1 LNKPQNILLS
11 NLTKYRCHKE
21 TFFLDYLPD
30 EVFINL
36 ETKDRIEY
44 RKLRENYQ
52 IIESKSLQILTL
64 QEEIKK
70 KKLLVQKLKKQIA
83 ISKSKDSYLDKMNLA
98 KENLEDIIT
107 KFHFSISIGLRTHKK
122 KAKGL
127 SQPKYYLRI
136 TAFNKR
142 FKNLYI
148 GSSDKI
154 KTTLANIYNKPYNN
168 FNSEELKGE
177 LKVLYSVYI
186 RNYIFKNSWDI
197 FFNSKHSLKD
207 IELWASEIGNEIY
220 RW

>member
-1 LNKPQNILLS
+1 MS
-11 NLTKYRCHKE
+11 NLLKYRCNKE
-21 TFFLDYLPD
+21 IFFLDYLPD

-36 ETKDRIEY
+36 EKKDRIEY

-83 ISKSKDSYLDKMNLA
+83 TSKSKDSYLDKMNLA

-136 TAFNKR
+136 TTSNKR

-154 KTTLANIYNKPYNN
+154 KTTLANIYNKSYNN
-168 FNSEELKGE
+168 FNSEELKVE
-177 LKVLYSVYI
+177 LKVLYSVYV

-207 IELWASEIGNEIY
+207 IELWSNDIGNEIY